1 MMSPVV
7 RPFPFDRLPSVPA
20 DGPKVSLEMARLIA
34 RLPRPFAVAVDGI
47 GEFEVRAD
55 GLDLE
60 GRPTEGSEDFWVE
73 MGGELGQLS
82 LDTAFAAQVVAAVCG
97 RGAPST
103 IRPLGQAERG
113 VLAAFLL
120 SVLRGAADV
129 RLALRPSFSV
139 RCGQTLAVGFCILS
153 TALGLQGRG
162 VLRASS
168 SWFSHA
174 KLPDCACVR
183 ASSVLLPVTIELA
196 RTNLPAL
203 GCEAVQPS
211 DGIVFEGYPAAS
223 RDGDWPVLLRV
234 GELSARA
241 TLRGDGT
248 VRMDTAFFDERE
260 ERRMPADDRETLV
273 DVSDRI
279 LAATPVS
286 IVAELGCVVVR
297 GDELAGLVPGAVLA
311 LGRSRTDSIDLR
323 IEGRL
328 WARGELVRAGDELA
342 VRITQITKG

>member
-1 MMSPVV
+1 MAPAV
-7 RPFPFDRLPSVPA
+7 RPFPFDRLPSMPA
-20 DGPKVSLEMARLIA
+20 DAPKISLEMARLIA
-34 RLPRPFAVAVDGI
+34 RLPRPLAVALDGL

-60 GRPTEGSEDFWVE
+60 GRPAEGSEDFWVE

-82 LDTAFAAQVVAAVCG
+82 LDTAFAVQVVAAVCG

-113 VLAAFLL
+113 VMAAFLL
-120 SVLRGAADV
+120 SVLKRVAADV
-129 RLALRPSFSV
+129 RLALRPSFRAS
-139 RCGQTLAVGFCILS
+139 CSQTLGVGFRIS
-153 TALGLQGRG
+153 SASLGSQGRG
-162 VLRASS
+162 ALRASS
-168 SWFSHA
+168 SWFAHA
-174 KLPDCACVR
+174 KLPNCACVR
-183 ASSVLLPVTIELA
+183 AASVLLPVTIELA
-196 RTNLPAL
+196 RTNLHAL
-203 GCEAVQPS
+203 GCEAIQPG

-241 TLRGDGT
+241 ILRGDGV
-248 VRMDTAFFDERE
+248 VRMDTAFSDERE
-260 ERRMPADDRETLV
+260 ERRMPADDKETLV

-311 LGRSRTDSIDLR
+311 LGRTRTDSIDLR